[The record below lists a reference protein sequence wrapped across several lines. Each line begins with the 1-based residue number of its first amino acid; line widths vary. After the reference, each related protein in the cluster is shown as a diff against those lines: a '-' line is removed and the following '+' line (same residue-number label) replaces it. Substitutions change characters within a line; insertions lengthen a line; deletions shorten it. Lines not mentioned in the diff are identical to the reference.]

1 VHLKRIRDVP
11 SEHSDG
17 LCELRAS
24 ETVVIEA
31 PSVFAMPVIVVP
43 SEIETWR
50 ALHHPAR
57 ARRRYPPEGG
67 PRI

>member
-1 VHLKRIRDVP
+1 MSRANIPMDCVNC
-11 SEHSDG
+11 DG
-17 LCELRAS
+17 AP

-67 PRI
+67 PHI

>member
-1 VHLKRIRDVP
+1 MDCVNC
-11 SEHSDG
+11 DG
-17 LCELRAS
+17 AP

-67 PRI
+67 PHI